1 MIDNYLEILQQY
13 KIPKI
18 SYLFSQLPLPYNW
31 NMLQLANKF
40 EKRNNQ
46 TDYLIDLYHFRE
58 IIKLLELSEISKLEE
73 EFKSNLN

>member
-1 MIDNYLEILQQY
+1 M
-13 KIPKI
+13 
-18 SYLFSQLPLPYNW
+18 
-31 NMLQLANKF
+31 